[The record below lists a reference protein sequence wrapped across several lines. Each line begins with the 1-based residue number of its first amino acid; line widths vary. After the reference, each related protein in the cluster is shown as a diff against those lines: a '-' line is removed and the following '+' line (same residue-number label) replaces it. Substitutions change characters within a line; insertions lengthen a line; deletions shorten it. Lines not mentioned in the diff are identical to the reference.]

1 MVEYDRASLRSLLTN
16 SPVEEQL
23 RVVHALGAQ
32 AAAQPPG
39 GRLSEALHAEDQ
51 LAHLLQQHRRGLELR
66 ECLAEV
72 WLG

>member
-1 MVEYDRASLRSLLTN
+1 MVEYDRASLRYLLTN

-32 AAAQPPG
+32 AAAQLPG

-51 LAHLLQQHRRGLELR
+51 LAHLLQPHGRGLELR